1 MNGRHLGSKPIYVAL
16 AQRKDV
22 RKAQLMAQHAQRM
35 KTGFQANGL
44 TGVPNVYGA
53 PGAPVYFPQTPAQGN
68 IPQQFMYHQLI
79 QQQRSRGWPQNP
91 QFQPMHNYMVPVRP
105 PRHNAR
111 QMPNRGRYNNRN
123 PREQATPQ
131 IIQAQTVSPQA
142 VADQQGVGVTGV
154 GVGGVVEPALTPSFL
169 EQYTREQ
176 QSSIIGE
183 RLFSL
188 ISKLQPEWAAKITG
202 MLLDRLNSGARPEEL
217 LHLIE
222 DPVALND
229 KVAEAL
235 EVLEAH
241 AMEAQAQDV
250 LKEPDVDGEHS

>member
-1 MNGRHLGSKPIYVAL
+1 VAL

-22 RKAQLMAQHAQRM
+22 RKAQLMAQHAQRL
-35 KTGFQANGL
+35 KTGFQANGIN
-44 TGVPNVYGA
+44 VPNVYGA
-53 PGAPVYFPQTPAQGN
+53 PGAPVFYPQTAQAGN

-79 QQQRSRGWPQNP
+79 QQQRNRGWPQNP

-123 PREQATPQ
+123 PREQAIPQ
-131 IIQAQTVSPQA
+131 INQAQSASPQS
-142 VADQQGVGVTGV
+142 VTEQP
-154 GVGGVVEPALTPSFL
+154 GVGGVVGTVEPLALTPSLL

-183 RLFSL
+183 RLFGL
-188 ISKLQPEWAAKITG
+188 ISKLQPEWAGKITG

-217 LHLIE
+217 LHLI
-222 DPVALND
+222 DDHVALND

-250 LKEPDVDGEHS
+250 LKEADVEGEHS